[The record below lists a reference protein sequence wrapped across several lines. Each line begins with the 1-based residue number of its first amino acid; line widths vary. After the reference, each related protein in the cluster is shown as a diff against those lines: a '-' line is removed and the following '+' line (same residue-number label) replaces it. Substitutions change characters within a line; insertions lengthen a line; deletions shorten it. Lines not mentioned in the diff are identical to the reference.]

1 MGTMRIQ
8 DQTGDTELQ
17 WDVADKK
24 SVIHAESIFA
34 GLMAKNHMAYKT
46 DSKGGGEV
54 IKKFDPTANEIV
66 VAVPLIGG

>member
-8 DQTGDTELQ
+8 DQTGDTEVI
-17 WDVADKK
+17 WDVTDPASTAK
-24 SVIHAESIFA
+24 AEDIFA

-46 DSKGGGEV
+46 DAKGGGEV
-54 IKKFDPTANEIV
+54 IKSFDPTADEIV

>member
-8 DQTGDTELQ
+8 DQTGDTEIT
-17 WDVADKK
+17 WDAANPA
-24 SVIHAESIFA
+24 SVTEAEGIFA

-46 DSKGGGEV
+46 DAKGGGEV
-54 IKKFDPTANEIV
+54 IKSFDPTADNIV